1 MGAVNTTYTFTPTD
15 TITSTKMNNII
26 DETVM
31 TSQACLAGGG
41 LEVASGQ
48 LTISSN
54 AINSSRLA
62 ASSVTT
68 NAILNEN
75 VTEEKLAVGA
85 RIPSGAIMAFAMNSA
100 PTGWVAAN
108 GASVSTTTYAALF
121 AAIGYTYGGSG
132 GSFNLPDL
140 RGYFVRGSGT
150 NSDSTASGTFGAKQ
164 NASLLNHTHSGT
176 TGTVSANHQHGYT
189 RYNNLINNVTLVG
202 GANNVWQGT
211 TTALSDF
218 FTADHTHNFTTGNP
232 SAGGGSETRPVNIAM
247 LYCIKL

>member
-31 TSQACLAGGG
+31 TADAVLGGSGGSGG
-41 LEVASGQ
+41 LDISDGR
-48 LTISSN
+48 LSISSN

-62 ASSVTT
+62 AGAVTTAAITDASVTE
-68 NAILNEN
+68 A
-75 VTEEKLAVGA
+75 KLAVGA
-85 RIPSGAIMAFAMNSA
+85 KVPSGAIMAFAMNSA

-140 RGYFVRGSGT
+140 RGYFVRGFGT
-150 NSDSTASGTFGAKQ
+150 NVD
-164 NASLLNHTHSGT
+164 GT
-176 TGTVSANHQHGYT
+176 TSNSSFGEKKADTLQNITGTAGRFQSSFA
-189 RYNNLINNVTLVG
+189 
-202 GANNVWQGT
+202 GT
-211 TTALSDF
+211 TSSGVFTLSAG
-218 FTADHTHNFTTGNP
+218 TYTVG
-232 SAGGGSETRPVNIAM
+232 GGGSGAYQTVNFDASRVARTSTETAPRNISL